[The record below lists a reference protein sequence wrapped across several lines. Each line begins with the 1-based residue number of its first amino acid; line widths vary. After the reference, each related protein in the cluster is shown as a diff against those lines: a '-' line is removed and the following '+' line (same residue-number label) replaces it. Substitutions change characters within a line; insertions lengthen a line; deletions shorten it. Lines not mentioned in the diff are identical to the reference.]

1 MKNIK
6 KIAQELLDSDPKGSQ
21 IEDDVSLCEYVSKT
35 QGIELTLK
43 ELGFVNDTDQGLR
56 SKDGDPRF
64 RFKNNKVGVL
74 GRV

>member
-43 ELGFVNDTDQGLR
+43 EAERVRVEYERLGGQ
-56 SKDGDPRF
+56 
-64 RFKNNKVGVL
+64 
-74 GRV
+74 